1 MLNCFGVCV
10 IRMVLFEYISV
21 TINIVTYMI
30 KKICCLNTQNIYC
43 VNEQINNMKTL
54 N

>member
-1 MLNCFGVCV
+1 
-10 IRMVLFEYISV
+10 
-21 TINIVTYMI
+21 MI

-54 N
+54 NWIEESI